1 MSGINLLP
9 WREEA
14 RKKSQQN
21 FVMSVVGAVAVGA
34 AVIGAGY
41 VYMEGRISYQEE
53 RNAYIQTEISNLDK
67 AIAEIKTLDANRKAL
82 LDRIAVIERLQSTR
96 PGIVHLFDEMVN
108 SLPKGLYL
116 TQLKQEN
123 SKIKLEGKA
132 ESSAR
137 VSSYMNR
144 LNASPWLKSS
154 DLNTIQVDSESENGD
169 SNLRYF
175 SLNVTQL
182 LTTTPGKDEENKNVD

>member
-14 RKKSQQN
+14 RKKSQQH
-21 FVMSVVGAVAVGA
+21 FVMSIVGAIAVGA
-34 AVIGAGY
+34 AVVGAGY
-41 VYMEGRISYQEE
+41 TYMEGRISYQEE
-53 RNAYIQTEISNLDK
+53 RNAYIQSEINNLDK
-67 AIAEIKTLDANRKAL
+67 ALEEIKTLDANRKAL

-116 TQLKQEN
+116 TQLKQEDN
-123 SKIKLEGKA
+123 KIKLVGKA

-144 LNASPWLKSS
+144 LNASPWLSSS
-154 DLNTIQVDSESENGD
+154 DLNTIQVDSENGD
-169 SNLRYF
+169 NNLRYF
-175 SLNVTQL
+175 SLTVTQL
-182 LTTTPGKDEENKNVD
+182 LKSGTTEENNDGY

>member
-9 WREEA
+9 WREAA

-21 FVMSVVGAVAVGA
+21 FIMSVVGAVAVGA
-34 AVIGAGY
+34 VLVGAGY
-41 VYMEGRISYQEE
+41 TYMDGRISYQEE
-53 RNAYIQTEISNLDK
+53 RNAYIEAEIKRLDK
-67 AIAEIKTLDANRKAL
+67 ALEEIKTLDANRKAL

-116 TQLKQEN
+116 TELKQDKN
-123 SKIKLEGKA
+123 KIKLIGKA

-144 LNASPWLKSS
+144 LNSSPWLKSS
-154 DLNTIQVDSESENGD
+154 DLNTIQVDTKSKDGNN
-169 SNLRYF
+169 NLRYF

-182 LTTTPGKDEENKNVD
+182 LTSGNDEENENGY

>member
-9 WREEA
+9 WREAA
-14 RKKSQQN
+14 RKKSQQQ
-21 FVMSVVGAVAVGA
+21 FVMSIVGALAVGA
-34 AVIGAGY
+34 AVVAGGY
-41 VYMEGRISYQEE
+41 TYMEGQISYQKE
-53 RNAYIQTEISNLDK
+53 RNAYIEKEIKRLDK
-67 AIAEIKTLDANRKAL
+67 VLAEIKTLDANRKAL

-108 SLPKGLYL
+108 ALPKGLYL
-116 TQLKQEN
+116 TKLQQTN
-123 SKIKLEGKA
+123 DKIKLEGKA

-144 LNASPWLKSS
+144 LNASPWLASS
-154 DLNTIQVDSESENGD
+154 DLNTISVDTKNKNKAGY

-182 LTTTPGKDEENKNVD
+182 LKSGEDKEKGNGH

>member
-9 WREEA
+9 WREAA
-14 RKKSQQN
+14 RKKSQQQ
-21 FVMSVVGAVAVGA
+21 FVMSIVGSLAVGA
-34 AVIGAGY
+34 AVVAGGY
-41 VYMEGRISYQEE
+41 TYMEGRISYQND
-53 RNAYIQTEISNLDK
+53 RNAYIDREIKNLDK

-82 LDRIAVIERLQSTR
+82 LDRISVIERLQSTR

-108 SLPKGLYL
+108 ALPKGLYL
-116 TQLKQEN
+116 TKLQQTN
-123 SKIKLEGKA
+123 NKIKLEGKA

-144 LNASPWLKSS
+144 LNASPWLSSS
-154 DLNTIQVDSESENGD
+154 DLNTISVDSKNKNNNGYT
-169 SNLRYF
+169 NLRYF

-182 LTTTPGKDEENKNVD
+182 LKSGADKENENGN

>member
-1 MSGINLLP
+1 MAGINLLP

-14 RKKSQQN
+14 RKKSQQQ
-21 FVMSVVGAVAVGA
+21 FVMSVVAAVALG
-34 AVIGAGY
+34 VIVVGAGY
-41 VYMEGRISYQEE
+41 TYMEGRISYQQS
-53 RNAYIQTEISNLDK
+53 RNTYIQKEIKQLD
-67 AIAEIKTLDANRKAL
+67 IALKEIKTLDANRKAL

-108 SLPKGLYL
+108 ALPKGLYL
-116 TQLKQEN
+116 TKLSQKEN
-123 SKIKLEGKA
+123 KIKLEGKA

-144 LNASPWLKSS
+144 LDASVWLSSS
-154 DLNTIQVDSESENGD
+154 DLNTITIDTKN
-169 SNLRYF
+169 NKNRLRYF

-182 LTTTPGKDEENKNVD
+182 LNSGGNEENENGD

>member
-9 WREEA
+9 WREAA

-21 FVMSVVGAVAVGA
+21 FVMSVVGAVAIGA
-34 AVIGAGY
+34 ILVGAGY
-41 VYMEGRISYQEE
+41 TYMDGRISYQEE
-53 RNAYIQTEISNLDK
+53 RNAYIEAEIKNLDK
-67 AIAEIKTLDANRKAL
+67 ALEEIKTLDANRKAL

-116 TQLKQEN
+116 TQLKQEKN
-123 SKIKLEGKA
+123 KIKLIGKA

-144 LNASPWLKSS
+144 LNSSPWLKSS
-154 DLNTIQVDSESENGD
+154 DLNTIQVDTKNKDGNNS
-169 SNLRYF
+169 LRYF

-182 LTTTPGKDEENKNVD
+182 LTSGSDKENENVE

>member
-9 WREEA
+9 WREAA
-14 RKKSQQN
+14 RKQSQQN
-21 FVMSVVGAVAVGA
+21 FVMSVVGAVALGA
-34 AVIGAGY
+34 VVVGAGY
-41 VYMEGRISYQEE
+41 TYMDGRISYQES
-53 RNAYIQTEISNLDK
+53 RNAYIQTEIKNLDK
-67 AIAEIKTLDANRKAL
+67 ALAEIKTLDANRKAL
-82 LDRIAVIERLQSTR
+82 LDRIGVIERLQSTR

-123 SKIKLEGKA
+123 NKIKLEGKA

-154 DLNTIQVDSESENGD
+154 DLNTIQVDSDKSEN
-169 SNLRYF
+169 NLRYF

-182 LTTTPGKDEENKNVD
+182 LQSGSDEEEK

>member
-14 RKKSQQN
+14 RKQSQQN
-21 FVMSVVGAVAVGA
+21 FVMSVVGAVALGA
-34 AVIGAGY
+34 VVMGAGY
-41 VYMEGRISYQEE
+41 TYMEGRISYQEE
-53 RNAYIQTEISNLDK
+53 RNAYIETEIKQLDK
-67 AIAEIKTLDANRKAL
+67 DLEEIKTLDANRKAL

-116 TQLKQEN
+116 TELKQDKN
-123 SKIKLEGKA
+123 KIKLIGKA

-144 LNASPWLKSS
+144 LNSSPWLKSS
-154 DLNTIQVDSESENGD
+154 NLNTIQVDTKNKDGNN
-169 SNLRYF
+169 NLRYF
-175 SLNVTQL
+175 SLTVTQL
-182 LTTTPGKDEENKNVD
+182 LTSGNDEENDNGY

>member
-21 FVMSVVGAVAVGA
+21 FVMSVVGAVALGA
-34 AVIGAGY
+34 AVVGAGY
-41 VYMEGRISYQEE
+41 VYMDGRITYQEE
-53 RNAYIQTEISNLDK
+53 RNAYIQTEIDNLDK

-116 TQLKQEN
+116 TQLKQEG
-123 SKIKLEGKA
+123 SKIKLVGKA

-144 LNASPWLKSS
+144 LNSSPWLKSS

-169 SNLRYF
+169 NSLRYF

-182 LTTTPGKDEENKNVD
+182 LTSGGDKENKNGD

>member
-9 WREEA
+9 WREAA
-14 RKKSQQN
+14 RKKSQQQ
-21 FVMSVVGAVAVGA
+21 FVMSVVGALAVGA
-34 AVIGAGY
+34 AVVAGGY
-41 VYMEGRISYQEE
+41 TYMEGQISYQNE
-53 RNAYIQTEISNLDK
+53 RNAYIEKEIKRLDK
-67 AIAEIKTLDANRKAL
+67 VLAEIKTLDANRKAL
-82 LDRIAVIERLQSTR
+82 LDRISVIERLQSTR

-108 SLPKGLYL
+108 ALPKGLYL
-116 TQLKQEN
+116 TKLQQTN
-123 SKIKLEGKA
+123 DKIKLEGKA

-144 LNASPWLKSS
+144 LNSSPWLSSS
-154 DLNTIQVDSESENGD
+154 DLNTISVDTKNKNKAGY

-182 LTTTPGKDEENKNVD
+182 LKSGEDKEKDNGN